1 MNNQN
6 PGIYLQLRIC
16 GVRGGEE
23 SCILGKEKTVS
34 RDKGRR
40 LVARVERP
48 DKAQTRKFV
57 TQLTTVTQPF
67 PSHNVS
73 RMNGGV
79 KTTECQ
85 LELRVKGGNL

>member
-1 MNNQN
+1 M
-6 PGIYLQLRIC
+6 
-16 GVRGGEE
+16 
-23 SCILGKEKTVS
+23 
-34 RDKGRR
+34 
-40 LVARVERP
+40 ARVERP
-48 DKAQTRKFV
+48 DKAGTRMFV
-57 TQLTTVTQPF
+57 TQITTVTQPF